1 MIPWVHD
8 ECMDWSAQVRQRD
21 GLPPLSMLG
30 TYDYLHNPA
39 GLTDRA
45 QGLSAAVFRM
55 RATPAML
62 DAYRVLVAHYLFAG
76 KTAVKILML
85 ETDKSDYWRSV
96 QTAHAYLAARI
107 DYPLMEAG

>member
-1 MIPWVHD
+1 MIEWVNS
-8 ECMDWSAQVRQRD
+8 ECVDWSAQVRQRD
-21 GLPPLSMLG
+21 GLLPLAELA

-45 QGLSAAVFRM
+45 QELSAAVFRM

-62 DAYRVLVAHYLFAG
+62 DAYRVLVAHYLFCGPA
-76 KTAVKILML
+76 KAKATIVAR
-85 ETDKSDYWRSV
+85 DKNEYWDRV

-107 DYPLMEAG
+107 DYPMAEVG